1 MREPILFLTLLVVFA
16 NGQSQRPARTS
27 NDLPPRSALTG
38 QIQIPDRPSNSLFI
52 GQQGKQRTEIH
63 FDPATGLVTLKLL
76 VQDVNGYFIPDLRR
90 DNFIV
95 YENDVRQTNATV
107 EIEHAPVS
115 LALALEFGG
124 RYPSVNKIL
133 ANQVFEGG
141 RQLIEAVGREDRI
154 AIWKYADRPE
164 LITDFSHDHETLNTL
179 LSSPQ
184 PPGVSEANLYDALVA
199 ILGRMREV
207 DGRKAVLLLSSGV
220 DTFSKAPFDEV
231 LKVAAISNTP
241 VYAISF
247 GEVLQRAADVLGTA
261 AQSARFDWKGAKHEL
276 EEIARAS
283 GGRLYAPSIS
293 IDLSVI
299 DDDIM
304 ENLKVRYVITYKS
317 SATGNM
323 DFPRKVRVEL
333 VNPKTGGPI
342 QIVDA
347 SGRTVPAHVVLEDS
361 YVASKA
367 IGAQP

>member
-1 MREPILFLTLLVVFA
+1 MRGPIFFLLLVVFA

-27 NDLPPRSALTG
+27 NNPPPRSAVTG

-52 GQQGKQRTEIH
+52 GQPGKQRTEIH
-63 FDPATGLVTLKLL
+63 LDPATGLVTLKLL

-90 DNFIV
+90 DNFVV

-124 RYPSVNKIL
+124 RYPSLNKIL

-164 LITDFSHDHETLNTL
+164 LITDFSQDHETLNTL

-184 PPGVSEANLYDALVA
+184 PPSVSEANLYDALIA
-199 ILGRMREV
+199 ILGHMREV
-207 DGRKAVLLLSSGV
+207 DGRKAVVLLSSGV

-231 LKVAAISNTP
+231 LKVAAISTTP

-247 GEVLQRAADVLGTA
+247 GEMLQRAADVFGTA
-261 AQSARFDWKGAKHEL
+261 APSARIDWKRAKHEL
-276 EEIARAS
+276 GEIARAS
-283 GGRLYAPSIS
+283 GGRLYSPSIS

-304 ENLKVRYVITYKS
+304 ENLKLRYVITYKS

-323 DFPRKVRVEL
+323 EAPRKVRVEL

-347 SGRTVPAHVVLEDS
+347 SGRTIPAHVVLEDS